1 METMLRQLSSR
12 RFWIGISMLVLLI
25 LGGCGARG
33 KTGPQASATKLDG
46 AKYVPTLFF
55 HGYGS
60 SANAEMPMIRA
71 AQKAGVTHTVLH
83 ATVAKNGHVSWRG
96 RFKAGDYHPI
106 VAVQFTANR
115 DGDYHTTAD
124 WAKNV
129 ITGLQKTYHITR
141 FNLVGHSMGNMAM
154 AFYLLKNA
162 QNSHLP
168 QLQRQVDIAGHFNGI
183 LGMNDEPNQ
192 MKLTAAGKPTKMD
205 RDYQQLL
212 ALRQRYPRQA
222 RVLNIYGDLNNG
234 THSDGRVSNA
244 SSKSLR
250 YLVANRAQSYQE
262 HRIVGPNAQHSKLH
276 DNAQV
281 NRLLIKFLWQK

>member
-1 METMLRQLSSR
+1 MLRRLRTHQ
-12 RFWIGISMLVLLI
+12 FWLEISLLLVLL
-25 LGGCGARG
+25 LGGCAARG
-33 KTGPQASATKLDG
+33 TGPQASSSKLDG

-71 AQKAGVTHTVLH
+71 AQRAGVTQTVMH
-83 ATVAKNGHVSWRG
+83 ATVEKDGHVSWRG
-96 RFKAGDYHPI
+96 RFKAGDEHPI

-115 DGDYHTTAD
+115 DGDYQVTAG

-141 FNLVGHSMGNMAM
+141 FNMVGHSMGNMAM

-162 QNSHLP
+162 RNTHLP

-183 LGMNDEPNQ
+183 LGINDQPNR
-192 MKLTAAGKPTKMD
+192 MTLTAAGKPTKLD

-212 ALRQRYPRQA
+212 VLRQRYPRQA

-250 YLVANRAQSYQE
+250 YLVAGRARSYQE
-262 HRIVGPNAQHSKLH
+262 RRIVGPNAQHSKLH

-281 NRLLIKFLWQK
+281 NRLLIHFLWQK